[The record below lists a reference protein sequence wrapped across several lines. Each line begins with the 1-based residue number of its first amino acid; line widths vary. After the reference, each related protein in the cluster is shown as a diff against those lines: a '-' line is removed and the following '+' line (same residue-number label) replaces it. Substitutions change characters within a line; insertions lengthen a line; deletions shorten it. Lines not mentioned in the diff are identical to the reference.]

1 MKQIISYMEKPGR
14 RLLAFVLCCVFLA
27 AGVFFVQS
35 ARYAWNRGWYAGGS
49 RSFAYT
55 NDCENY
61 VRSCNAYVYNYM
73 CWKGEVSEAVATG
86 YSGEAYACV
95 VTNLDTGEVILD
107 TTTECSAWVD
117 ASVEGTYS
125 YSEEVYLASGEAV
138 ETAEA
143 ADEVVLS
150 GKSMKF
156 HIQGYINLPVGP
168 YEGCYAEYR
177 LHEIMT
183 GLAPWAIPLGV
194 LFLLLAAAMAAVLLL
209 RAIAGPRGEKL
220 SLLGKIPFDG
230 LAVALCAAVWLLC
243 SWADGLGWKI
253 LLNIAGAYNVSSN
266 LINVLAMPVVRGF
279 LWTAAGLCTALAL
292 TENLRWGGLRKRMLL
307 RKLPLFGGITACVV
321 LMTAIGIFLLQD
333 HLRVYGGYGFLYGG
347 YNTRGWLT
355 VLNLAVCLVC
365 LGVVYGAAKQLRRL
379 RRAAEALAGGD
390 LAYKVNVDKLP
401 RGLKEQGE
409 ALNRIGEGMKL
420 AVEEQLKG
428 ERFKTEL
435 ITNVSHDLKTP
446 LTSIVSYVDLLQK
459 EDISPERAKEYIEV
473 IERQSAKLK
482 KLTEDL
488 VEASKAS
495 SGAIEVH
502 REPVDVAELLSQSV
516 GEYTERLQK
525 ASVEPVTSLPEE
537 GCVMDTDGR
546 LLWRVLDNLIQ
557 NIVKYAQPGTRAYFD
572 LTKTPDGL
580 FIELKNTSAQSLNI
594 PAEALMER
602 FVRGD
607 SARSTEGSGL
617 GLSIAQSLTELLGGT
632 MSLYLDGDLFKVT
645 LRFEGVENA

>member
-1 MKQIISYMEKPGR
+1 MKQIVTQMKKPGR
-14 RLLAFVLCCVFLA
+14 RLIAFVLCCVFLA
-27 AGVFFVQS
+27 VGVFFVQA
-35 ARYAWNRGWYAGGS
+35 ARYAWNRNWYTGGS
-49 RSFAYT
+49 RSFADT
-55 NDCENY
+55 NACDDYVTQCNMYVHNY
-61 VRSCNAYVYNYM
+61 VR
-73 CWKGEVSEAVATG
+73 WQGEVSAAVATG

-95 VTNLDTGEVILD
+95 VTNLDTGEVLLD
-107 TTTECSAWVD
+107 TTTDQSVRVD
-117 ASVEGTYS
+117 AAIEGTYS
-125 YSEEVYLASGEAV
+125 HTEEIYLSSGEIV
-138 ETAEA
+138 NSEAE

-150 GKSMKF
+150 GHSMNF
-156 HIQGYINLPVGP
+156 SVQGYINLPMEP

-177 LHEIMT
+177 LHEIMV
-183 GLAPWAIPLGV
+183 GLANWAIPMGV
-194 LFLLLAAAMAAVLLL
+194 LFLALAAAMAAFLLIW
-209 RAIAGPRGEKL
+209 AIAGTKGESL
-220 SLLGKIPFDG
+220 SLLGRIPLDG
-230 LAVALCAAVWLLC
+230 LVLGLCVAVWLLC
-243 SWADGLGWKI
+243 TWAESVGWKVA
-253 LLNIAGAYNVSSN
+253 LNVSSAYNVSSN
-266 LINVLAMPVVRGF
+266 LVNVLAMPVIRAF
-279 LWTAAGLCTALAL
+279 LWTAAGLCMALAL
-292 TENLRWGGLRKRMLL
+292 VEGIRHGGLRQRMLL
-307 RKLPLFGGITACVV
+307 QKLPLFGGITACVV
-321 LMTAIGIFLLQD
+321 LMAVIGILLLQD
-333 HLRVYGGYGFLYGG
+333 YLRMYGGFGLVFGGYGG
-347 YNTRGWLT
+347 NGWL
-355 VLNLAVCLVC
+355 VLLNLLISLVC
-365 LGVVYGAAKQLRRL
+365 LGVVYASARQFQRL
-379 RRAAEALAGGD
+379 RRAAEALASGD
-390 LAYKVNVDKLP
+390 LEHKVEAEKLP

-420 AVEEQLKG
+420 AVEEQLRG

-482 KLTEDL
+482 KLTENL

-516 GEYTERLQK
+516 GEYTERLQN
-525 ASVEPVTSLPEE
+525 AQVEPVTSLPEG
-537 GCVMDTDGR
+537 GCVLNTDGR

-572 LTKTPDGL
+572 LKKTASGL
-580 FIELKNTSAQSLNI
+580 SIELKNTSAQALNI

-607 SARSTEGSGL
+607 SSRSTEGSGL

-645 LRFEGVENA
+645 LSFEGAENP

>member
-1 MKQIISYMEKPGR
+1 M
-14 RLLAFVLCCVFLA
+14 
-27 AGVFFVQS
+27 
-35 ARYAWNRGWYAGGS
+35 
-49 RSFAYT
+49 
-55 NDCENY
+55 
-61 VRSCNAYVYNYM
+61 
-73 CWKGEVSEAVATG
+73 
-86 YSGEAYACV
+86 
-95 VTNLDTGEVILD
+95 
-107 TTTECSAWVD
+107 
-117 ASVEGTYS
+117 
-125 YSEEVYLASGEAV
+125 
-138 ETAEA
+138 
-143 ADEVVLS
+143 
-150 GKSMKF
+150 
-156 HIQGYINLPVGP
+156 
-168 YEGCYAEYR
+168 
-177 LHEIMT
+177 
-183 GLAPWAIPLGV
+183 
-194 LFLLLAAAMAAVLLL
+194 
-209 RAIAGPRGEKL
+209 
-220 SLLGKIPFDG
+220 
-230 LAVALCAAVWLLC
+230 
-243 SWADGLGWKI
+243 
-253 LLNIAGAYNVSSN
+253 
-266 LINVLAMPVVRGF
+266 
-279 LWTAAGLCTALAL
+279 
-292 TENLRWGGLRKRMLL
+292 
-307 RKLPLFGGITACVV
+307 
-321 LMTAIGIFLLQD
+321 
-333 HLRVYGGYGFLYGG
+333 
-347 YNTRGWLT
+347 
-355 VLNLAVCLVC
+355 
-365 LGVVYGAAKQLRRL
+365 
-379 RRAAEALAGGD
+379 
-390 LAYKVNVDKLP
+390 
-401 RGLKEQGE
+401 
-409 ALNRIGEGMKL
+409 
-420 AVEEQLKG
+420 EEQLKG

-537 GCVMDTDGR
+537 GCVMNTDGR

-580 FIELKNTSAQSLNI
+580 FIELKNTSAQALNI

-645 LRFEGVENA
+645 LRFEGAENTCVLKK